1 MKLYP
6 KLYNQICKYKL
17 PNTCYEIC
25 NFYLMF
31 LVTEQTIFYASF
43 IESQT
48 LSYRYKVNKRFKD
61 QKLAHK

>member
-1 MKLYP
+1 
-6 KLYNQICKYKL
+6 
-17 PNTCYEIC
+17 
-25 NFYLMF
+25 MF
-31 LVTEQTIFYASF
+31 VVTEQTIFYASF